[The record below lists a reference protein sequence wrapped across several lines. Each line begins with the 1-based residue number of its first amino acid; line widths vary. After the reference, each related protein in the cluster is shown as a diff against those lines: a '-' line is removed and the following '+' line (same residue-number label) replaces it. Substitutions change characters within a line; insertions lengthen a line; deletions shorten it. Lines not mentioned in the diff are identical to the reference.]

1 MGAKGS
7 KPGVPT
13 PVAGATP
20 PANAPRNITQ
30 RSTWQTAKN
39 AVKGRVM
46 GTGTTGDARAQ
57 LSRAVSSGNGNLVD
71 PGVLRAA
78 IQSGANIEGIIN
90 TPLIAPYRT
99 FDFARKLTRVDVFKL
114 LFGGKEFKQA
124 VIDVNKVDG
133 SEKTYLVNVL
143 SDLIDVLTKVMTPK
157 KSFTGSVIQNPEC
170 KPVDPAIVKMVA
182 LKLAYLLQNPRL
194 NNETMEDFATY
205 LSETFSLLA
214 NQVAADPCTQ
224 YRDDALK
231 LLIKSLNEL
240 TDGSEVYNKFLDQI
254 KNNEF
259 IKNNLSDWESKTTN
273 VKNLAAN
280 TGIRN
285 VNRGQTKKTGYLWG
299 TTAGPINKEF
309 DKLRKERVWTWK
321 EFEKL
326 DTNVLGVPGDAQK
339 LNNVAVKDI
348 YNVHEVLT
356 LLGRKTYNRHQDCNE
371 EDWLNQV
378 AYEMELFEYIV
389 THTPGEVANKPLGMM
404 QSNKTPLL
412 YLVSTTLNTL
422 REPCATT
429 DDQKTMLNQVILST
443 FAKKLFLMITNG
455 FIYSVKDS
463 KGMGILEYLTDFVTS
478 TNPKDCNPKLVVKV
492 FNELVK
498 MDRQSQN
505 PTFKNFVKELRARF
519 GNSLRSN
526 VNWNGKRN
534 AKIDNVIS
542 LAPEATAPAPT
553 APAPTAPAPEATVP
567 APTASANNKSKLN
580 TAMAPAPT
588 SLAKLANDKSK
599 LNAAMAVA
607 PKNAKQAA
615 TAAATATQEAGA
627 PEQAVVAAA
636 NAATTAVANGAGAQ
650 EVAEKVETAVKT
662 NGGSTQAAIQAGNA
676 AGAVTAVNSNTSS
689 NVNKFTKLSL
699 NEESNKIGRLG
710 KTNAHLQSFL
720 NNKPATAAAAGRT
733 RRRFRYRLRQ
743 TRSW

>member
-7 KPGVPT
+7 KPGDPT
-13 PVAGATP
+13 PV
-20 PANAPRNITQ
+20 ANAPRNITQ

-57 LSRAVSSGNGNLVD
+57 LAKAVASGNGNLVD

-114 LFGGKEFKQA
+114 LFAGKEFKQA

-133 SEKTYLVNVL
+133 KGKTYLVNVL
-143 SDLIDVLTKVMTPK
+143 GDLVDVLYKIMMPK
-157 KSFTGSVIQNPEC
+157 KSFTGSVIQNPDC
-170 KPVDPAIVKMVA
+170 RPVDPAIIKMVA
-182 LKLAYLLQNPRL
+182 IKLAFLLQNPLL
-194 NNETMEDFATY
+194 NDQTKNDFATY
-205 LSETFSLLA
+205 LSGTFTIMA
-214 NQVAADPCTQ
+214 RQVADNMCIQ
-224 YRDDALK
+224 FRDDAIK
-231 LLIKSLNEL
+231 VLIKSLNDL
-240 TDGSEVYNKFLDQI
+240 DDGSQVYANFLDQI

-259 IKNNLSDWESKTTN
+259 VAQNLSDWESKKTN
-273 VKNLAAN
+273 VKNIVAN

-285 VNRGQTKKTGYLWG
+285 VNRGETKKTGYLWG

-309 DKLRKERVWTWK
+309 DKLRKEKVWTWK

-348 YNVHEVLT
+348 YNIHEVLT

-389 THTPGEVANKPLGMM
+389 THTPPDVANKPLGMM

-422 REPCATT
+422 KEPCPTT
-429 DDQKTMLNQVILST
+429 DEEKKMLNQVILST

-455 FIYSVKDS
+455 FIYSVKDG
-463 KGMGILEYLTDFVTS
+463 KGMGVLEYLTDFVTS

-519 GNSLRSN
+519 GNSLRAN

-534 AKIDNVIS
+534 VAPVANVANVVPVANVAS
-542 LAPEATAPAPT
+542 NNSQSSTGNVVPKNQPP
-553 APAPTAPAPEATVP
+553 ATVEEVDPVAPP
-567 APTASANNKSKLN
+567 AAQQVGNAAASA
-580 TAMAPAPT
+580 
-588 SLAKLANDKSK
+588 
-599 LNAAMAVA
+599 
-607 PKNAKQAA
+607 A
-615 TAAATATQEAGA
+615 TGAGA
-627 PEQAVVAAA
+627 PPAAVEAAQAVAEASAA
-636 NAATTAVANGAGAQ
+636 NGDPASQ
-650 EVAEKVETAVKT
+650 VAEQTEKAVT
-662 NGGSTQAAIQAGNA
+662 ENGGSREAAIEAGNA
-676 AGAVTAVNSNTSS
+676 AGAVKAA
-689 NVNKFTKLSL
+689 
-699 NEESNKIGRLG
+699 
-710 KTNAHLQSFL
+710 NA
-720 NNKPATAAAAGRT
+720 PAPRT

>member
-7 KPGVPT
+7 KPGDPT
-13 PVAGATP
+13 PV
-20 PANAPRNITQ
+20 ANAPRNITQ

-57 LSRAVSSGNGNLVD
+57 LAKAVASGNGNLVD

-114 LFGGKEFKQA
+114 LFAGKEFKQA

-133 SEKTYLVNVL
+133 KGKTYLVNVL
-143 SDLIDVLTKVMTPK
+143 GDLVDVLYKIMMPK
-157 KSFTGSVIQNPEC
+157 KSFTGSVIQNPDC
-170 KPVDPAIVKMVA
+170 RPVDPAIIKMVA
-182 LKLAYLLQNPRL
+182 IKLAFLLQNPLL
-194 NNETMEDFATY
+194 NDQTKNDFATY
-205 LSETFSLLA
+205 LSGTFTTMA
-214 NQVAADPCTQ
+214 TQVADNMCIQ
-224 YRDDALK
+224 FRDDAIK
-231 LLIKSLNEL
+231 VLIKSLNDL
-240 TDGSEVYNKFLDQI
+240 DDGSQVYANFLDQI

-259 IKNNLSDWESKTTN
+259 VAQNLSDWESKKTN
-273 VKNLAAN
+273 VKNIVAN

-285 VNRGQTKKTGYLWG
+285 VNRGETKKTGYLWG

-309 DKLRKERVWTWK
+309 DKLRKEKVWTWK

-389 THTPGEVANKPLGMM
+389 THTPPDVANKPLGMM

-422 REPCATT
+422 KEPCPTT
-429 DDQKTMLNQVILST
+429 DEEKKMLNQVILST

-455 FIYSVKDS
+455 FIYSVKDG
-463 KGMGILEYLTDFVTS
+463 KGMGVLEYLTDFVTS

-519 GNSLRSN
+519 GNSLRAN

-534 AKIDNVIS
+534 VAPVANVANVVPVANVAS
-542 LAPEATAPAPT
+542 NNSQSSTGNVVPKNQPP
-553 APAPTAPAPEATVP
+553 ATVEEVDPVAPP
-567 APTASANNKSKLN
+567 AAQKVG
-580 TAMAPAPT
+580 
-588 SLAKLANDKSK
+588 
-599 LNAAMAVA
+599 NAAA
-607 PKNAKQAA
+607 
-615 TAAATATQEAGA
+615 
-627 PEQAVVAAA
+627 VAAA
-636 NAATTAVANGAGAQ
+636 NAGAPPAAVEAAQAVAEASAANGDPASQ
-650 EVAEKVETAVKT
+650 VAEQTQKAVT
-662 NGGSTQAAIQAGNA
+662 ENGGSREAAIEAGNA
-676 AGAVTAVNSNTSS
+676 AGAVKAA
-689 NVNKFTKLSL
+689 
-699 NEESNKIGRLG
+699 
-710 KTNAHLQSFL
+710 NA
-720 NNKPATAAAAGRT
+720 PAPRT

>member
-157 KSFTGSVIQNPEC
+157 KSFTGSVIQNPDC

-182 LKLAYLLQNPRL
+182 LKLAYLLQNPGL

-699 NEESNKIGRLG
+699 NEESNKIGKLEKG
-710 KTNAHLQSFL
+710 E

>member
-7 KPGVPT
+7 KPGDPT
-13 PVAGATP
+13 PVA
-20 PANAPRNITQ
+20 NAQRNITQ

-57 LSRAVSSGNGNLVD
+57 LAKAVASGNGNLVD

-114 LFGGKEFKQA
+114 LFAGKEFKQA

-133 SEKTYLVNVL
+133 KGKTYLVNVL
-143 SDLIDVLTKVMTPK
+143 GDLVDVLYKIMMPK
-157 KSFTGSVIQNPEC
+157 KSFTGSVIQNPDC
-170 KPVDPAIVKMVA
+170 RPVDPAIIKMVA
-182 LKLAYLLQNPRL
+182 IKLAFLLQNPLL
-194 NNETMEDFATY
+194 NDQTKNDFATY
-205 LSETFSLLA
+205 LSNTFTTMA
-214 NQVAADPCTQ
+214 TQVADAMCIQ
-224 YRDDALK
+224 FRDDAIK
-231 LLIKSLNEL
+231 VLIKSLNDL
-240 TDGSEVYNKFLDQI
+240 SDGTEVYANFLTQI
-254 KNNEF
+254 NTNEF
-259 IKNNLSDWESKTTN
+259 VVQNLSDWESKKTN
-273 VKNLAAN
+273 VKNIVAN
-280 TGIRN
+280 TVIRN
-285 VNRGQTKKTGYLWG
+285 VNRGETKKVGYFGG

-389 THTPGEVANKPLGMM
+389 THTPPDVANKPLGMM

-422 REPCATT
+422 KEPCPTT
-429 DDQKTMLNQVILST
+429 DEEKKMLNQVILST

-455 FIYSVKDS
+455 FIYSVKDG
-463 KGMGILEYLTDFVTS
+463 KGMGVLEYLTDFVTS

-519 GNSLRSN
+519 GNSLRAN
-526 VNWNGKRN
+526 VNWNGKLNVAPAAPVAPVTPVANVPPVANVSTAAN
-534 AKIDNVIS
+534 ALVKN
-542 LAPEATAPAPT
+542 AGPKNAAPAPVAEADPV
-553 APAPTAPAPEATVP
+553 APAAQQVG
-567 APTASANNKSKLN
+567 
-580 TAMAPAPT
+580 
-588 SLAKLANDKSK
+588 
-599 LNAAMAVA
+599 NAAA
-607 PKNAKQAA
+607 
-615 TAAATATQEAGA
+615 
-627 PEQAVVAAA
+627 VAAA
-636 NAATTAVANGAGAQ
+636 NAGAPPAAVEAAQAVAEASAANGDPASQ
-650 EVAEKVETAVKT
+650 VAEQTEKAVT
-662 NGGSTQAAIQAGNA
+662 ENGGSTQAAIQAGNA
-676 AGAVTAVNSNTSS
+676 AGAVQAANAP
-689 NVNKFTKLSL
+689 SL
-699 NEESNKIGRLG
+699 NQVSNSIG
-710 KTNAHLQSFL
+710 KNANRSKLNAFL
-720 NNKPATAAAAGRT
+720 AEPKT